1 MEEITSFFAD
11 YWYILLGAGILVIIA
26 AIAIVLGLTRHRAK
40 QSSVAISESDY
51 ILNFVEGL
59 GGAENIASVA
69 IDGKKLVVG
78 LVNFQIYDKSLL
90 AALGVT
96 KTSLDKHMLT
106 ITMERDPKKIADL
119 LSPYIQGELN

>member
-1 MEEITSFFAD
+1 MEEITDIFTS
-11 YWYILLGAGILVIIA
+11 YWYIFVAAAILVIIA
-26 AIAIVLGLTRHRAK
+26 AIAVVLGISRHRRK
-40 QSSVAISESDY
+40 GSVQTLSESDY

-59 GGAENIASVA
+59 GGAENIGSVA
-69 IDGKKLVVG
+69 VDGKKLIVG

-96 KTSLDKHMLT
+96 KTSLEKHMLT
-106 ITMERDPKKIADL
+106 ITIEKDVKKIADL